1 MCGFFFKNN
10 SKLDLTWLCSGEDIE
25 VAELVHISWLEI
37 KGTIWTVDLSPETL
51 YEIVFVVKIIGGN
64 ISQFSVKL
72 TMTYPN
78 NESKKYHESLEEK
91 PFDEW
96 IEIWVGD
103 FIMLPET
110 VGHLNFSLDATD
122 QMYKDGLVVK
132 CAIIRPKN

>member
-78 NESKKYHESLEEK
+78 NESKKHHESLEEK